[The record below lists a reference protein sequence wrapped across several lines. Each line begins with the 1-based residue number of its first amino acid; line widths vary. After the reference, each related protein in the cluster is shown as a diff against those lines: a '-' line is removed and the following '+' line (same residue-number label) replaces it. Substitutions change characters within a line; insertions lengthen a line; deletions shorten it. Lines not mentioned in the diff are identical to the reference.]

1 MHVLTVRRSNMT
13 SNPML
18 LRMAPPMKYAIEFWV
33 KVWESQGALEAGEV
47 LRVSGMIGIRVGG
60 NLLEI

>member
-1 MHVLTVRRSNMT
+1 MHVLTVRRSNIA

-47 LRVSGMIGIRVGG
+47 LIVSGIIGIRLGG